1 MNLTERKKQFLQKL
15 IDLYERTELPVHYE
29 TLAKAIGVSKW
40 TAYDML
46 KQLEK
51 LGFLTRDYTINNR
64 ETGRSQIVYTP
75 SKKAFDLLNN
85 SSSIEVSM
93 EEWEKIK
100 KEVLAFSKQLK
111 DLNPNLAIQKVLE
124 EMSKIKKKA
133 ILCAYILCLLIVYL
147 NNSNERTIFLIKHI
161 VEDIHEHHT
170 RLIMFVGTVIGT
182 IIQTANKNLGSELA
196 KLGSEFVCMIGQLSK
211 KEKEMISKFLI
222 ESIS

>member
-15 IDLYERTELPVHYE
+15 MDLYERTELPVHYE

-51 LGFLTRDYTINNR
+51 LGFLNRDYTVNNR
-64 ETGRSQIVYTP
+64 ETGRSQIVYSP
-75 SKKAFDLLNN
+75 SKKAFDLLNH
-85 SSSIEVSM
+85 SSSKEVSLK
-93 EEWEKIK
+93 EWEEIK

-111 DLNPNLAIQKVLE
+111 ELSPNVAIQKVLE
-124 EMSKIKKKA
+124 EISKIKEKA
-133 ILCAYILCLLIVYL
+133 IFCAYILCLLIVYL
-147 NNSNERTIFLIKHI
+147 NNSGDRTIYLIKHI
-161 VEDIHEHHT
+161 VEDIQEHHT
-170 RLIMFVGTVIGT
+170 RLIMFVGTVIGS

-196 KLGSEFVCMIGQLSK
+196 KLGSEFVSMIGQLSLN
-211 KEKEMISKFLI
+211 EKEMISDFLI